1 MFAVRPLEFDRI
13 VAAVA
18 DLSATPLGRDMLLS
32 VEPKGD
38 PRAVALLQQGTT
50 EAVRFCEQHGG
61 FPLRA
66 GQGLPETLD
75 ALQLDGQPLE
85 PLALRTLA
93 DFVDSVGQSRAAIQK
108 AGPSFPLLNALVA
121 PLTSFDEDIA
131 AVRAA
136 IDAGGDV
143 LDSASP
149 ALRGIRDRLRRLRQ
163 QLQQAL
169 ERLTRGRDTA
179 KYLQDDIVTERNG
192 RAVLLVRAEHRA
204 NVPGIVHGSSASGAS
219 LFLEPAAVV
228 DLNNDIVETG
238 EREREEIFR
247 ILLALTD
254 RFRVRAAEMRTVQ
267 TVATDLDVVQA
278 RARYSARIGGMPP
291 AFVQDGSLTLRGAR
305 HPLLTEPVPIDV
317 VLDPPSRILLITGP
331 NTGGKT
337 VALKTAGLFALMAQA
352 GLHLPATTARLP
364 VFRSVF
370 ADIGDDQS
378 IAASL
383 STFSAHISK
392 LVAMDRTL
400 DLPSLV
406 LLDEVGTGTDPNE
419 GGALAT
425 AVVSHFRT
433 RGAHLIATT
442 HFDAV
447 KTWGTATAGV
457 TVAAFAFNPQTYAP
471 TYRLVYGAPGRSLA
485 IEMAQRL
492 GLPAPVIAAA
502 RSFLGDDQKRLQAH
516 LDRIDAQAR
525 RLDAEQ
531 GRLERERRTLADER
545 QAIETRERAL
555 TERETAFRKRLNEKV
570 DDRLR
575 QARREIDAVI
585 DQMRDR
591 SNALLEQA
599 SLRAVG
605 VPVNTGQTGRVRAEA
620 RAAVEQIAE
629 RLRNGEA
636 LTPEQPSEHGAS
648 GTTPMP
654 AGGAPLR
661 AATLAPGARVSV
673 GTLGLEG
680 TVQSVTGAHVDV
692 DVRGKRMRARVG
704 EVTVISGPP
713 QATKAAPVRVHVDLA
728 PREGMLSELQVIGC
742 GVDEAVDRVSKFL
755 DGAMLSDLREVR
767 IVHGFGTGQLR
778 KGIQTFLK
786 RHPLVLSYGP
796 APETQGGGGATRVTL
811 KD

>member
-18 DLSATPLGRDMLLS
+18 DLSATPLGRDMLLA
-32 VEPKGD
+32 VEPKGE
-38 PRAVALLQQGTT
+38 PKAVALLQQGTT
-50 EAVRFCEQHGG
+50 EAVRFSEQHGG

-66 GQGLPETLD
+66 GQGLPEALE
-75 ALQLDGQPLE
+75 ALQVDGQPLE

-93 DFVDSVGQSRAAIQK
+93 DFVDSVEQSRAAIQK
-108 AGPSFPLLNALVA
+108 AGPSFPLLGALVA
-121 PLTSFDEDIA
+121 PLSRFDDDIA

-136 IDAGGDV
+136 IDAGGEV

-149 ALRGIRDRLRRLRQ
+149 ALRAIRDRLRRLRQ
-163 QLQQAL
+163 QLQQSL

-219 LFLEPAAVV
+219 LFLEPSAVV

-238 EREREEIFR
+238 EREREEVFR

-254 RFRVRAAEMRTVQ
+254 RFRSRAAEMRTVQ

-291 AFVQDGSLTLRGAR
+291 TFVQDGSLTLRGAR
-305 HPLLTEPVPIDV
+305 HPLLSEPVPIDV

-352 GLHLPATTARLP
+352 GLHLPASTARLP

-392 LVAMDRTL
+392 LVAMDRSL

-447 KTWGTATAGV
+447 KTWGTATPGV

-525 RLDAEQ
+525 RLDADQ
-531 GRLERERRTLADER
+531 SRLERDRRTLADER
-545 QAIETRERAL
+545 RTLDARERAL
-555 TERETAFRKRLNEKV
+555 TEREAAFRKRLNEKV

-585 DQMRDR
+585 DQLRDR
-591 SNALLEQA
+591 SNALIEQA
-599 SLRAVG
+599 SLRSVV
-605 VPVNTGQTGRVRAEA
+605 VPVNTGQTGSARAEA

-636 LTPEQPSEHGAS
+636 LVPGSVAEEVAPRFTP
-648 GTTPMP
+648 T
-654 AGGAPLR
+654 AGGSAP
-661 AATLAPGARVSV
+661 AHTATLAPGARVSV
-673 GTLGLEG
+673 GALGLEG
-680 TVQSVTGAHVDV
+680 TVQSVSGGHVEV
-692 DVRGKRMRARVG
+692 DVRGKRMRARIG

-713 QATKAAPVRVHVDLA
+713 AASKAAPVRVHVDLA

-742 GVDEAVDRVSKFL
+742 AVDDAVDRVSKFL

-778 KGIQTFLK
+778 KGIHAFLK
-786 RHPLVLSYGP
+786 RHPLVASFAA
-796 APETQGGGGATRVTL
+796 APETQGGGGATLVTL

>member
-305 HPLLTEPVPIDV
+305 HPLLTEPVPIDI

-545 QAIETRERAL
+545 KAIEARERAL

-599 SLRAVG
+599 SLRAVA

-713 QATKAAPVRVHVDLA
+713 QATTAAPVRVHVDLA
-728 PREGMLSELQVIGC
+728 PREGLLSELQVIGC

>member
-545 QAIETRERAL
+545 KAIETRERAL

-599 SLRAVG
+599 SLRAVA

-654 AGGAPLR
+654 AGGAALR

-673 GTLGLEG
+673 GALGLEG
-680 TVQSVTGAHVDV
+680 TVQSVSGAHVDV